1 MSLSFKNL
9 GHAIAS
15 GAKNFEKYAQEALG
29 FLHVIQGAQPAVELV
44 VKAVAP
50 QAAKF
55 GDLAFHILG
64 DGSTRCGK
72 SRSSRQFRRFCRPVF
87 RSEPSAG
94 SGNGCSR
101 QGSCRGHQGGSTGP
115 RRRDSRSL
123 IRVEPSKGGSN
134 PPVFSF
140 AGASPCRYI
149 LPILIP
155 FSSPWSIP
163 AERTPTLL

>member
-64 DGSTRCGK
+64 DVVHAVEK
-72 SRSSRQFRRFCRPVF
+72 V
-87 RSEPSAG
+87 EAAG
-94 SGNGCSR
+94 SSAVAAAQSSGLNL
-101 QGSCRGHQGGSTGP
+101 QLDQATVAAVKEAAEAIKAVLQARG
-115 RRRDSRSL
+115 
-123 IRVEPSKGGSN
+123 
-134 PPVFSF
+134 
-140 AGASPCRYI
+140 AA
-149 LPILIP
+149 
-155 FSSPWSIP
+155 IP
-163 AERTPTLL
+163 AA